1 VDVNLL
7 TTPVS
12 DRITVTLHHLV
23 ALMDSYAEGMLQAA
37 HGVSFSQFQ
46 FLAAVADLQPVDI
59 TTLARCLFV
68 TKAAVSKRVPSL
80 VADGWLVAADDPHHG
95 RRVLLTLT
103 PRAMDL
109 VVEAGGGLDDQFTAL
124 FSDPRL
130 GAEGIDVARLNHQLQ
145 TLMDLVIE
153 KGIPQ

>member
-1 VDVNLL
+1 MA
-7 TTPVS
+7 

-23 ALMDSYAEGMLQAA
+23 SLMDSYADEMLRER

-46 FLAAVADLQPVDI
+46 FLSAVAELQPVDI

-80 VADGWLVAADDPHHG
+80 VADGWIVAEDDPHHG

-103 PRAMDL
+103 PGALQL
-109 VVEAGGGLDDQFTAL
+109 VITAGGGLDDQFTAL
-124 FSDPRL
+124 FADPRL
-130 GAEGIDVARLNHQLQ
+130 GAEGIDVAQLNHQLE
-145 TLMDLVIE
+145 TLMELVTE
-153 KGIPQ
+153 KGIPE

>member
-1 VDVNLL
+1 
-7 TTPVS
+7 VS
-12 DRITVTLHHLV
+12 DRITVTLHHLIS
-23 ALMDSYAEGMLQAA
+23 LMDSYADEMLQSA
-37 HGVSFSQFQ
+37 HGVTFSQFQ

-80 VADGWLVAADDPHHG
+80 VAEGWITTSDDPQHG

-103 PRAMDL
+103 PRALQL
-109 VVEAGGGLDDQFTAL
+109 VVTAGGGLDDQFTSL

-130 GAEGIDVARLNHQLQ
+130 GAEGIDVAHLNRQLE
-145 TLMDLVIE
+145 TLIDLVTE

>member
-1 VDVNLL
+1 
-7 TTPVS
+7 VS

-23 ALMDSYAEGMLQAA
+23 SLMDAYADEMLQTTHA
-37 HGVSFSQFQ
+37 VTFSQFQ

-80 VADGWLVAADDPHHG
+80 AADGWIVAEPDPHHG

-103 PRAMDL
+103 PRALEL
-109 VVEAGGGLDDQFTAL
+109 VIRAGGGLDDQFTSL
-124 FSDPRL
+124 FTDPRL
-130 GAEGIDVARLNHQLQ
+130 GAEGIDVAHLNRQLE
-145 TLMDLVIE
+145 TLIQLVTE

>member
-1 VDVNLL
+1 MA
-7 TTPVS
+7 

-23 ALMDSYAEGMLQAA
+23 SLMDSYADEMLRGA

-46 FLAAVADLQPVDI
+46 FLSAVAELQPVDI

-80 VADGWLVAADDPHHG
+80 VADGWIVAADDPHHG

-103 PRAMDL
+103 PRALQL
-109 VVEAGGGLDDQFTAL
+109 VITAGGGLDDQFTEL
-124 FSDPRL
+124 FADPRL
-130 GAEGIDVARLNHQLQ
+130 GAEGIDVARLNHQLE
-145 TLMDLVIE
+145 TLIELVTE

>member
-1 VDVNLL
+1 MA
-7 TTPVS
+7 

-23 ALMDSYAEGMLQAA
+23 SLMDAYADEMLQTR
-37 HGVSFSQFQ
+37 HGVTFSQFQ

-59 TTLARCLFV
+59 TSLARCLFV

-80 VADGWLVAADDPHHG
+80 VADGWIVAEGDPNHG

-103 PRAMDL
+103 PRALQL
-109 VVEAGGGLDDQFTAL
+109 VVQAGGGLDDQFTSL
-124 FSDPRL
+124 FADPRL
-130 GAEGIDVARLNHQLQ
+130 GADGIDVDVLNRQLE
-145 TLMDLVIE
+145 TLMVLVTE